1 MASVR
6 ITSWDPAL
14 FQLLPSNEPATL
26 PPPVPGSISSAP
38 PFSIPSSIFHA
49 ALDVHVPITIGVVFV
64 VTVMVLNAYNRSA
77 GNRPWKISK
86 TRAFLG
92 FVVAHNVFL
101 AVYSA
106 WTFQGIVRAVYRTV
120 SSGSGG
126 MAGTVDSLCKLHGE
140 AGLGKAIA
148 YDGTTSKWGSESPST
163 TSIFLNAAGMP
174 SPTDAGR
181 LWNEGL
187 AFYGWIFYVSK
198 FYEVI
203 DTAIVI
209 AKGKR
214 CSTLQTYH
222 HAGAMMCMWSGI
234 RYMSPPI
241 WLWVAY
247 NSGIHTMMV
256 GPFLSIS
263 FPQGLI
269 YDIVYLL
276 HSDNSFRSDPA
287 DFEKESDHDAN
298 HPISRWRLLRCP
310 PLFRRLHRTD
320 SDCRPER
327 FAYNT
332 QTSH

>member
-6 ITSWDPAL
+6 IALSDPAI
-14 FQLLPSNEPATL
+14 FQFLPSNEPATL
-26 PPPVPGSISSAP
+26 PPPVPGSMLSAP
-38 PFSIPSSIFHA
+38 PFSIPSSAFHA
-49 ALDVHVPITIGVVFV
+49 ALDMQVPITIGAIYAA
-64 VTVMVLNAYNRSA
+64 TVMILNVYNRSD

-86 TRAFLG
+86 TRAFFW

-101 AVYSA
+101 AVYSG
-106 WTFQGIVRAVYRTV
+106 WTFQGLVRAVYRTV

-126 MAGTVDSLCKLHGE
+126 IVGTVDSLCKMHGE
-140 AGLGKAIA
+140 AGLGNAIV
-148 YDGTTSKWGSESPST
+148 YDGTASKWISEDPST
-163 TSIFLNAAGMP
+163 TSISLNATGMP
-174 SPTDAGR
+174 SSTEVGR

-203 DTAIVI
+203 DTAIII

-241 WLWVAY
+241 WLWVTY

-256 GPFLSIS
+256 CPFLSIS
-263 FPQGLI
+263 FSQGLI
-269 YDIVYLL
+269 L
-276 HSDNSFRSDPA
+276 
-287 DFEKESDHDAN
+287 
-298 HPISRWRLLRCP
+298 
-310 PLFRRLHRTD
+310 
-320 SDCRPER
+320 
-327 FAYNT
+327 
-332 QTSH
+332 